1 MNNNSKAEISFN
13 FEEQNKIVQELLD
26 EHIIEYIHQEPEEV

>member
-1 MNNNSKAEISFN
+1 MNNISKAEISFN

-26 EHIIEYIHQEPEEV
+26 AHIIEYIHHEAEEV